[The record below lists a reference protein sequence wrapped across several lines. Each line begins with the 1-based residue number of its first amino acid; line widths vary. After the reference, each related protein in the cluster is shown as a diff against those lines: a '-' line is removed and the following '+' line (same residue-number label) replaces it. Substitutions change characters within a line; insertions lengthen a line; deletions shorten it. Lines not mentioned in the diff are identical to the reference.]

1 MKTLIVNKKYSNK
14 KLNMFLL
21 DSFPDLSINILN
33 KALRQKDIKIN
44 GIRVKENV
52 LLNENDVIDVFI
64 ADKFLYKEIV
74 IEKVFE
80 DDNIIII
87 NKPCGLE
94 VITENPN
101 ETSVTTILSKN
112 YTFISPCHRLDRN
125 TTGLVIF
132 AKNEKALSILL
143 DKFKNKE
150 IKKYYKCMVYGI
162 PKKGEDILTSYLF
175 KDSKKSMV
183 YISDTPKTGYT
194 KIITSYKVLEVDKIN
209 NTSILEVLLE
219 FSGKTHQIRAHLAH
233 AGFPII
239 GDGKYGKNEI
249 NKKFKKKT
257 QELCSYKILFNFKTD
272 ANILNYLKNT
282 EISL

>member
-87 NKPCGLE
+87 NKPCG
-94 VITENPN
+94 VP
-101 ETSVTTILSKN
+101 
-112 YTFISPCHRLDRN
+112 F
-125 TTGLVIF
+125 
-132 AKNEKALSILL
+132 
-143 DKFKNKE
+143 
-150 IKKYYKCMVYGI
+150 
-162 PKKGEDILTSYLF
+162 
-175 KDSKKSMV
+175 
-183 YISDTPKTGYT
+183 
-194 KIITSYKVLEVDKIN
+194 
-209 NTSILEVLLE
+209 
-219 FSGKTHQIRAHLAH
+219 
-233 AGFPII
+233 
-239 GDGKYGKNEI
+239 
-249 NKKFKKKT
+249 
-257 QELCSYKILFNFKTD
+257 
-272 ANILNYLKNT
+272 
-282 EISL
+282 